1 MKNINW
7 NEVEEA
13 QEFEKVATGGYV
25 CGITAVEDVADKEYL
40 AIEFDIAEGPLKNYY
55 RGLYDAKGFWGGK
68 FIKSYKD
75 KAQKFFKGFITAIE
89 NSNKGFKFDNDETK
103 LKRKLVGLVL
113 SEEEYKAK
121 DGSIKTR
128 LYVSDIR
135 SVDKIKSGDFEV
147 KPLKK
152 LAEKSANSSNT
163 SASGIPS
170 DFEETNDNSDVPF

>member
-25 CGITAVEDVADKEYL
+25 CGITAVEDVAGKEYL
-40 AIEFDIAEGPLKNYY
+40 AIEFDIADGPLKNYY
-55 RGLYDAKGFWGGK
+55 RGLYEAKGFWGGK

-152 LAEKSANSSNT
+152 LAEKSANSSNA
-163 SASGIPS
+163 SASATAAAFPESGYRAPA
-170 DFEETNDNSDVPF
+170 PA